1 MYGDNSRASH
11 ELWAQFMN
19 LQGPAMQSLMQAYME
34 QSQKMFQQF
43 QEQMQSQ
50 TRNMFTGI
58 SFPGFPAGQKTDK
71 SDPEKS

>member
-1 MYGDNSRASH
+1 
-11 ELWAQFMN
+11 
-19 LQGPAMQSLMQAYME
+19 
-34 QSQKMFQQF
+34 
-43 QEQMQSQ
+43 MQSQ